1 MTTEAKKKADNKY
14 RKENVK
20 QITMRFF
27 PSEED
32 QAIYDWIKSKD
43 NMNEYLK
50 SLVLADMDG
59 FDH

>member
-59 FDH
+59 QK